1 MGSIPLYTIPLKQEF
16 SDFML
21 PFPLRKVK
29 RECRAD
35 SVAEQPPT
43 TGAAEQPNSHLQLL
57 QRYMSEFSNSF

>member
-1 MGSIPLYTIPLKQEF
+1 MGAIPLYMIPLKKEF

-35 SVAEQPPT
+35 SIAEQPPT
-43 TGAAEQPNSHLQLL
+43 IGAADSHLQLM